1 MISRRSKTL
10 ACAAALT
17 VTSCRGA
24 PATAPSGATSGAPQA
39 GPAPSGRAID
49 PSKVKGRLPPE
60 VIQRIVRDNF
70 AGMRTCYEEGLRRDP
85 TLKGKISTKFVI
97 GLDGTVSS
105 AADVHDAPPSDRPD
119 LPDALRDVDGRRQ
132 REEPRFPD
140 PEVTACVVA
149 RFKALRFP
157 QPQGGIVTVVY
168 PVVFQPGE

>member
-1 MISRRSKTL
+1 MISRRLKTL
-10 ACAAALT
+10 ACAAALA
-17 VTSCRGA
+17 VTSCRAA
-24 PATAPSGATSGAPQA
+24 PATAPAATA
-39 GPAPSGRAID
+39 GPGLQGDRSARAID
-49 PSKVKGRLPPE
+49 PSKVKGRLAPE
-60 VIQRIVRDNF
+60 IIQRIVRDNF

-105 AADVHDAPPSDRPD
+105 AADVHDAPPSERPD
-119 LPDALRDVDGRRQ
+119 LPEALRDVDGRRQ

-168 PVVFQPGE
+168 PVIFQPGE

>member
-1 MISRRSKTL
+1 MISRRLKTL
-10 ACAAALT
+10 AWAAALA
-17 VTSCRGA
+17 VTSCRAA
-24 PATAPSGATSGAPQA
+24 PAAAPAATA
-39 GPAPSGRAID
+39 GPGLQGDRSARAID
-49 PSKVKGRLPPE
+49 PSKVKGRLAPE
-60 VIQRIVRDNF
+60 IIQRIVRDNF

-105 AADVHDAPPSDRPD
+105 AADVHDAPPSERPD
-119 LPDALRDVDGRRQ
+119 LPEALRDVDGRRQ

-149 RFKALRFP
+149 RFKALKFP

-168 PVVFQPGE
+168 PVIFQPGE